1 MKFSIRLSFGLLLAL
16 MMVSPAEA
24 QFKFLKKKKPA
35 PVAAKPA
42 PPAKKNAN
50 ESLPSTRCSS
60 RIGEIL
66 DKD

>member
-42 PPAKKNAN
+42 PPAKKI
-50 ESLPSTRCSS
+50 SW
-60 RIGEIL
+60 
-66 DKD
+66 